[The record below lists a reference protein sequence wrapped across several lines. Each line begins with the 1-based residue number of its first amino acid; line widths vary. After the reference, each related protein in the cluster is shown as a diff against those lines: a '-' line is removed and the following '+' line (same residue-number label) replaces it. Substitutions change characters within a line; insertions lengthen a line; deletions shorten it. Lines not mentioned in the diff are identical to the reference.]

1 MEDVMKKNL
10 FALLTVVIMLAFI
23 SGCAPAAA
31 PAAAAPT
38 TAAAPAEAAAPT
50 KAAAPAE
57 AAKGGEV
64 ALLISA
70 AGTLDDRAFNQ
81 GVWNGVKKFGAEVNK
96 TYAYYQPVEDTVEAQ
111 VTLADTAIK
120 AGAKFIIINSD
131 QFKAAASK
139 MIVSHPDVSFIMFD
153 SVPVDESGKQVITD
167 NLLAIQFA
175 EQQSTFLAGYAAVK
189 DGYTKLGFMGGM
201 PVPAVVRFGYGFVA
215 GIDAACQEMGLKDVE
230 IKYNYSGD
238 FKPTP
243 ENQARAAS
251 WFQGGT
257 QIIHVAAGP
266 MGASVFA
273 AAEQN
278 NGVVIGVDSDQSGES
293 KTIVTSAIK
302 DLERVTY
309 NTLKDWNDG
318 KFKGGK
324 IAVYTAK
331 EGGVAL
337 VSMKFKTF
345 NQTMYDELY
354 KKLADDV
361 NGISSAIPTDKSYES
376 PDQIPLKCA
385 KLTYVK

>member
-1 MEDVMKKNL
+1 M
-10 FALLTVVIMLAFI
+10 
-23 SGCAPAAA
+23 
-31 PAAAAPT
+31 
-38 TAAAPAEAAAPT
+38 
-50 KAAAPAE
+50 
-57 AAKGGEV
+57 
-64 ALLISA
+64 
-70 AGTLDDRAFNQ
+70 FN
-81 GVWNGVKKFGAEVNK
+81 
-96 TYAYYQPVEDTVEAQ
+96 
-111 VTLADTAIK
+111 
-120 AGAKFIIINSD
+120 
-131 QFKAAASK
+131 
-139 MIVSHPDVSFIMFD
+139 
-153 SVPVDESGKQVITD
+153 SVPTDESGNQVLKD
-167 NLLAIQFA
+167 NLLAIQFK
-175 EQQSTFLAGYAAVK
+175 EQLSTFLAGYAAVK
-189 DGYTKLGFMGGM
+189 DGNTKLGFMGGM

-278 NGVVIGVDSDQSGES
+278 NGKVIGVDSDQSGES
-293 KTIVTSAIK
+293 PTIVTSAIK

-309 NTLKDWNDG
+309 NTLKDWAAG

-324 IAVYTAK
+324 LPVYG
-331 EGGVAL
+331 EGTRRCFGFDEVQEL
-337 VSMKFKTF
+337 HPG
-345 NQTMYDELY
+345 QYDELY

-361 NGISSAIPTDKSYES
+361 DGMATSIPTDRSYAS

>member
-1 MEDVMKKNL
+1 MKNKIFVVL
-10 FALLTVVIMLAFI
+10 SLIVVFAMLGA
-23 SGCAPAAA
+23 CTAP
-31 PAAAAPT
+31 AAAPT
-38 TAAAPAEAAAPT
+38 TASDSTSSQPTQASAPAEG
-50 KAAAPAE
+50 
-57 AAKGGEV
+57 AKGGEV

-81 GVWNGVKKFGAEVNK
+81 GVWNGVKKFAAETGK

-111 VTLADTAIK
+111 TTLADTAVK

-139 MIVSHPDVSFIMFD
+139 MITAHPDVSFIMYD
-153 SVPVDESGKQVITD
+153 SVPVDDNGEQVITD

-189 DGYTKLGFMGGM
+189 DGYRKLGFMGGM

-230 IKYNYSGD
+230 IMYNYSGD

-251 WFQGGT
+251 WFQNGT

-278 NGVVIGVDSDQSGES
+278 NGKVIGVDSDQSGES
-293 KTIVTSAIK
+293 PTIVTSAIK

-309 NTLKDWNDG
+309 NTLKDWAAGN
-318 KFKGGK
+318 FKGGK
-324 IAVYTAK
+324 IATYTAK

-337 VSMKFKTF
+337 VSMKFKNFT
-345 NQTMYDELY
+345 QAQYDELY
-354 KKLADDV
+354 KKVADDV
-361 NGISSAIPTDKSYES
+361 DGISSAIPTDKDYES
-376 PDQIPLKCA
+376 PEEIPLKCA

>member
-1 MEDVMKKNL
+1 MKNKL
-10 FALLTVVIMLAFI
+10 FALLSVLVILTLLGA
-23 SGCAPAAA
+23 CTPAAA
-31 PAAAAPT
+31 TPAAAEPTTAAAEPT
-38 TAAAPAEAAAPT
+38 TAAAPAEAAN
-50 KAAAPAE
+50 
-57 AAKGGEV
+57 GGEI

-81 GVWNGVKKFGAEVNK
+81 GVWTGIKNFAAETGK

-120 AGAKFIIINSD
+120 AGAKFVIINSD
-131 QFKAAASK
+131 QFKASASK
-139 MIVSHPDVSFIMFD
+139 MITAYPDVSFIMYD
-153 SVPVDESGKQVITD
+153 SVPIDENGEQVITD

-189 DGYTKLGFMGGM
+189 DGYRKLGFMGGM

-215 GIDAACQEMGLKDVE
+215 GIEAACAEEGLTDVE
-230 IKYNYSGD
+230 IMYNYSGD

-257 QIIHVAAGP
+257 EIIHVAAGP

-293 KTIVTSAIK
+293 PTIITSAIK

-318 KFKGGK
+318 KFEGGR
-324 IAVYTAK
+324 IALYTAK

-337 VSMKFKTF
+337 VSMKFKNFT
-345 NQTMYDELY
+345 QAQYDELY
-354 KKLADDV
+354 KMVADDV
-361 NGISSAIPTDKSYES
+361 DGISSAIPTDTDYES
-376 PDQIPLKCA
+376 PEEIPLKCA

>member
-1 MEDVMKKNL
+1 MSKKI
-10 FALLTVVIMLAFI
+10 FSLLSVLIVIAMLAA
-23 SGCAPAAA
+23 CTPAAA
-31 PAAAAPT
+31 PAAEAT
-38 TAAAPAEAAAPT
+38 EAAAANT
-50 KAAAPAE
+50 
-57 AAKGGEV
+57 GEI
-64 ALLISA
+64 ALMISA

-81 GVWNGVKKFGAEVNK
+81 GVWNGVKKFAAETGK
-96 TYAYYQPVEDTVEAQ
+96 TYAYYQPIEDTVEAQ
-111 VTLADTAIK
+111 TTLADTAVK

-139 MIVSHPDVSFIMFD
+139 MITDHPDVTFIMYD
-153 SVPVDESGKQVITD
+153 SVPVDEAGNQVITD

-189 DGYTKLGFMGGM
+189 DGYRKLGFMGGM

-215 GIDAACQEMGLKDVE
+215 GIDAACAELGLTDVE
-230 IKYNYSGD
+230 VKYNYSGD

-251 WFQGGT
+251 WYQSGT
-257 QIIHVAAGP
+257 EIIHVAAGP

-293 KTIVTSAIK
+293 PTIITSAIK

-309 NTLKDWNDG
+309 NSLKDWEAG
-318 KFKGGK
+318 KFEGGR

-331 EGGVAL
+331 EEGVAL
-337 VSMKFKTF
+337 VSMKFKNFT
-345 NQTMYDELY
+345 QEQYDELY
-354 KKLADDV
+354 QKLANDV
-361 NGISSAIPTDKSYES
+361 DGLSSSIPTDTDYET

-385 KLTYVK
+385 KLTYVE

>member
-1 MEDVMKKNL
+1 MKNKLFVILSVIVML
-10 FALLTVVIMLAFI
+10 SIFSAC
-23 SGCAPAAA
+23 SPAATSTV
-31 PAAAAPT
+31 AAPT
-38 TAAAPAEAAAPT
+38 SAPQAQPTKVSAPAN
-50 KAAAPAE
+50 
-57 AAKGGEV
+57 GGEV

-81 GVWNGVKKFGAEVNK
+81 GVWNGVKKFAAETGK
-96 TYAYYQPVEDTVEAQ
+96 TYAYYQPVEDTAEAQ
-111 VTLADTAIK
+111 ITLADTAVK

-131 QFKAAASK
+131 QFKAAASTMEK
-139 MIVSHPDVSFIMFD
+139 SHPDVSFIMYD
-153 SVPVDESGKQVITD
+153 SVPVDENGNQVITP

-189 DGYTKLGFMGGM
+189 DGFTKLGFMGGM
-201 PVPAVVRFGYGFVA
+201 PVPAVVRFGYGFVW
-215 GIDAACQEMGLKDVE
+215 GIDTACQEMGLTGVE

-251 WFQGGT
+251 WFQSGT

-293 KTIVTSAIK
+293 KTIITSAIK

-309 NTLKDWNDG
+309 NTLNDWKNG
-318 KFKGGK
+318 KFVGGK
-324 IAVYTAK
+324 VATYTAK

-337 VSMKFKTF
+337 VSMKFKNFT
-345 NQTMYDELY
+345 QAQYDELY
-354 KKLADDV
+354 KKVADDV
-361 NGISSAIPTDKSYES
+361 NGISSSIPTDKSYDS
-376 PDQIPLKCA
+376 PDKIPLKCA
-385 KLTYVK
+385 KLTYIQ

>member
-1 MEDVMKKNL
+1 MIVL
-10 FALLTVVIMLAFI
+10 
-23 SGCAPAAA
+23 
-31 PAAAAPT
+31 
-38 TAAAPAEAAAPT
+38 
-50 KAAAPAE
+50 
-57 AAKGGEV
+57 
-64 ALLISA
+64 
-70 AGTLDDRAFNQ
+70 FNQ
-81 GVWNGVKKFGAEVNK
+81 GVWTGVKRFAGDTGK

-120 AGAKFIIINSD
+120 AGAKFVIINSD
-131 QFKAAASK
+131 QFKASASK
-139 MIVSHPDVSFIMFD
+139 MITSHPDVSFIMYN
-153 SVPVDESGKQVITD
+153 SVPVDDNGNQVITD

-215 GIDAACQEMGLKDVE
+215 GIDAACQEMGLEDVE
-230 IKYNYSGD
+230 IMYNYSGD

-278 NGVVIGVDSDQSGES
+278 NGIVIGVDSDQSGES
-293 KTIVTSAIK
+293 PTIVTSAIK

-309 NTLKDWNDG
+309 NTLKDWNEG
-318 KFKGGK
+318 KFKGGE
-324 IAVYTAK
+324 IATYTAK

-337 VSMKFKTF
+337 VSMKFKNFT
-345 NQTMYDELY
+345 QAQYDELY
-354 KKLADDV
+354 KMVADDV
-361 NGISSAIPTDKSYES
+361 DGISTAIPTDKSYKS